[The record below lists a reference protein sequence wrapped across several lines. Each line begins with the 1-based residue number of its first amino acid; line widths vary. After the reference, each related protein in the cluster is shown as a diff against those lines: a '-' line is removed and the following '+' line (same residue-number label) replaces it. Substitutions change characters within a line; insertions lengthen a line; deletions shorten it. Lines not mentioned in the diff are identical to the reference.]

1 MNFLN
6 EWQKR
11 KNDIKDKIESNM
23 KLPLQ
28 IAILGKIWVS

>member
-28 IAILGKIWVS
+28 ITIHGKICVS